1 MNDETAA
8 KDETAPAAPQQE
20 AAAPVVQHEQELAFD
35 RAEFV
40 TAEDAAPACALC
52 KRALGGSYFT
62 VNAAIT
68 CEDCHHLIAAQV
80 KESRGARA
88 FFRAAAFGAG
98 AAVAGSIA
106 WYAVAKITGM
116 EIGLLAIA
124 VGWAVGKAVR
134 HGARGPG
141 AKRYQALA
149 MLLTYLSITGSYV
162 PLVWKGVT
170 DVQAEPP
177 AKGAGA
183 SRVNAA
189 PPAAGAGAAA
199 TSPTPSDTT
208 PAGAE
213 SGATQAANGGAP
225 IPAENFVVTVLT
237 LIVVLGL
244 SLVAPFLGGAS
255 NILGII
261 LIGIALYEAW
271 KFNRAAPLVLD
282 GPLRTNAPQ
291 RVVPAPPTA
300 RLT

>member
-1 MNDETAA
+1 MNEETAA

-20 AAAPVVQHEQELAFD
+20 AAPVVQHDQELAFD
-35 RAEFV
+35 RAEFA

-52 KRALGGSYFT
+52 KRALGSSYFT

-68 CEDCHHLIAAQV
+68 CEDCHHLIATQI

-162 PLVWKGVT
+162 PLVWKSVT
-170 DVQAEPP
+170 DVQDAKPTPTTTGAKPAAAAPATPSTTTTTTTTTTQAAPSTPEGAEP
-177 AKGAGA
+177 AA
-183 SRVNAA
+183 VAA
-189 PPAAGAGAAA
+189 PADGAAA
-199 TSPTPSDTT
+199 
-208 PAGAE
+208 G
-213 SGATQAANGGAP
+213 
-225 IPAENFVVTVLT
+225 FVRMVLT
-237 LIVVLGL
+237 VIVVLML

-271 KFNRAAPLVLD
+271 KFNRGAPLVLD
-282 GPLRTNAPQ
+282 GPLRTTAPK
-291 RVVPAPPTA
+291 RVVPAPLA
-300 RLT
+300 EA

>member
-1 MNDETAA
+1 MNDETAAA
-8 KDETAPAAPQQE
+8 KDETAPA
-20 AAAPVVQHEQELAFD
+20 VKDELAFD
-35 RAEFV
+35 RAEFA
-40 TAEDAAPACALC
+40 TAEDAAPSCALC
-52 KRALGGSYFT
+52 KRPLGSSYFT

-68 CEDCHHLIAAQV
+68 CEDCHHLIATQV

-106 WYAVAKITGM
+106 WYAVARITGM

-134 HGARGPG
+134 KGARGPG

-170 DVQAEPP
+170 DVQAEKP
-177 AKGAGA
+177 AVTATA
-183 SRVNAA
+183 SSPSTTTTATTAPTTDAASPSAAA
-189 PPAAGAGAAA
+189 PVR
-199 TSPTPSDTT
+199 
-208 PAGAE
+208 AE
-213 SGATQAANGGAP
+213 G
-225 IPAENFVVTVLT
+225 FVVMVLT
-237 LIVVLGL
+237 VVVVLGL

-271 KFNRAAPLVLD
+271 KFNRAAALLMD
-282 GPLRTNAPQ
+282 GPLRTEAPQ
-291 RVVPAPPTA
+291 RVVPAPPA
-300 RLT
+300 AI

>member
-8 KDETAPAAPQQE
+8 NQDELT
-20 AAAPVVQHEQELAFD
+20 FD
-35 RAEFV
+35 RAEFA
-40 TAEDAAPACALC
+40 TAEDAAPSCALC
-52 KRALGGSYFT
+52 KRALGSSYFT

-68 CEDCHHLIAAQV
+68 CEDCHHLIATRV
-80 KESRGARA
+80 SESRGARA

-170 DVQAEPP
+170 DVQAEKPATTATARTASGVNGAPTVPGAASPESTPSPTTATTDGAPP
-177 AKGAGA
+177 SAGA
-183 SRVNAA
+183 
-189 PPAAGAGAAA
+189 PA
-199 TSPTPSDTT
+199 
-208 PAGAE
+208 
-213 SGATQAANGGAP
+213 
-225 IPAENFVVTVLT
+225 PAEGLVVTVLT
-237 LIVVLGL
+237 VIVVLGL

-271 KFNRAAPLVLD
+271 KFNRSAPLVMD
-282 GPLRTNAPQ
+282 GPLRTNASQ
-291 RVVPAPPTA
+291 RVAPPLPA
-300 RLT
+300 AV

>member
-1 MNDETAA
+1 MNDESAA
-8 KDETAPAAPQQE
+8 KDEAASKDEP
-20 AAAPVVQHEQELAFD
+20 APVVEEELAFD
-35 RAEFV
+35 RAEFAA
-40 TAEDAAPACALC
+40 AEDAAPSCALC
-52 KRALGGSYFT
+52 KRALGSSYFT

-68 CEDCHHLIAAQV
+68 CEDCHHLIATHIR
-80 KESRGARA
+80 ESRGARA
-88 FFRAAAFGAG
+88 FFRAAAFGAS

-162 PLVWKGVT
+162 PLVWKSVT
-170 DVQAEPP
+170 DVQDTKPTPSATGPKPAAVPATPSFTTTTTKPAPATPDGAEPDAATSGP
-177 AKGAGA
+177 AD
-183 SRVNAA
+183 
-189 PPAAGAGAAA
+189 GAAA
-199 TSPTPSDTT
+199 
-208 PAGAE
+208 G
-213 SGATQAANGGAP
+213 
-225 IPAENFVVTVLT
+225 FVRMVLT
-237 LIVVLGL
+237 AIVVLML

-271 KFNRAAPLVLD
+271 KFNRGAPLVLD

-291 RVVPAPPTA
+291 RVVPAPPAA